1 MTIISNKS
9 DTNKY
14 SRIVIKAGTSLLTN
28 GLQGLDVN
36 FMNKFVDQISY
47 LHQNGIE
54 VVLISSGAVGAG
66 RIKLRGSSNI
76 KHLSF
81 RQMLAS
87 IGQPHLMYAYE
98 ELFNKKNIIVAQALL
113 SKNDFSNR
121 LGYLNI
127 RNTLFSLINNKV
139 IPIINENDVVSVDE
153 LQGQNFGDNDNLS
166 AMVANL
172 IDADLLIILSD
183 IKGMFTKD
191 PNLYNDAELIREV
204 NNIDEKIYSMG
215 GASSNDFARGGMAT
229 KIEAAK
235 LATSTGISTI
245 IANGLEDEVLIK
257 LLNHQPVG
265 TMFKASN
272 NKLESRKRWMLS
284 GLLSNTSIV
293 IDDGAI
299 KAIKQNKS
307 LLPAGVVDIKG
318 KFNRGDIITILSVN
332 QNKIGIGVSAYD
344 VGDVKKIMGKN
355 FFDHYSY
362 IHFLVGIISYM
373 WGFDL
378 TKLIIISSITDCME
392 AAISI

>member
-1 MTIISNKS
+1 MPSISKKS

-14 SRIVIKAGTSLLTN
+14 SRVVIKAGTSLLTN
-28 GLQGLDVN
+28 GLEGLDED
-36 FMNKFVDQISY
+36 FMNRFVDQISH

-66 RIKLRGSSNI
+66 RIKLSGYSDT

-127 RNTLFSLINNKV
+127 RNTLFGLINNKV

-191 PNLYNDAELIREV
+191 PNLHNDAELIREV
-204 NNIDEKIYSMG
+204 NNIDENIYSMG
-215 GASSNDFARGGMAT
+215 GASSNDYARGGMAT

-235 LATSTGISTI
+235 LATSSGINTI
-245 IANGLEDEVLIK
+245 IADGLEDEVLIK
-257 LLNHQPVG
+257 LLNDNPVG
-265 TMFKASN
+265 TIFKASN
-272 NKLESRKRWMLS
+272 NKMESRKRWMLS
-284 GLLSNTSIV
+284 GLLSNTNIV
-293 IDDGAI
+293 IDDGAVN
-299 KAIKQNKS
+299 AIINSQGS
-307 LLPAGVVDIKG
+307 LLPAGIVEIDGQFDRGSIILILSRKNKKTAVGITNYSSQDLEKIKG
-318 KFNRGDIITILSVN
+318 IRSDRIFDILEYRYGDEVVHRNNMVL
-332 QNKIGIGVSAYD
+332 
-344 VGDVKKIMGKN
+344 
-355 FFDHYSY
+355 
-362 IHFLVGIISYM
+362 L
-373 WGFDL
+373 
-378 TKLIIISSITDCME
+378 
-392 AAISI
+392 

>member
-66 RIKLRGSSNI
+66 RIKLRGFSNI

-265 TMFKASN
+265 TIFKASN

-284 GLLSNTSIV
+284 GLSNKSHIK
-293 IDDGAI
+293 IDQGAVSAL
-299 KAIKQNKS
+299 KASKTS
-307 LLPAGVVDIKG
+307 LLPPGVLGCSG
-318 KFNRGDIITILSVN
+318 KFERGDIVYIRDENENNIAAGISNYGSPDLRKIQGLNSDLIEKIL
-332 QNKIGIGVSAYD
+332 GHHY
-344 VGDVKKIMGKN
+344 GDEV
-355 FFDHYSY
+355 
-362 IHFLVGIISYM
+362 IHRDNMVMLN
-373 WGFDL
+373 D
-378 TKLIIISSITDCME
+378 
-392 AAISI
+392 

>member
-66 RIKLRGSSNI
+66 RIKLRGFSNI

-204 NNIDEKIYSMG
+204 NNIDEIIYSMG
-215 GASSNDFARGGMAT
+215 VASSNDFGRGGMST

-299 KAIKQNKS
+299 NAIIKNTGS
-307 LLPAGVVDIKG
+307 LLPAGVVEINGEFDRGAIISIVSNKSKRIGVGITNYSSHDLEKIKG
-318 KFNRGDIITILSVN
+318 IRSDKIFDILEYRYGDEVVHRNNMVL
-332 QNKIGIGVSAYD
+332 
-344 VGDVKKIMGKN
+344 
-355 FFDHYSY
+355 
-362 IHFLVGIISYM
+362 L
-373 WGFDL
+373 
-378 TKLIIISSITDCME
+378 
-392 AAISI
+392 

>member
-1 MTIISNKS
+1 MPSISKKS

-14 SRIVIKAGTSLLTN
+14 SRVVIKAGTSLLTN
-28 GLQGLDVN
+28 GLEGLDED
-36 FMNKFVDQISY
+36 FMNRFVDQISH

-66 RIKLRGSSNI
+66 RIKLSGYSDI

-127 RNTLFSLINNKV
+127 RNTLFGLINNKV

-191 PNLYNDAELIREV
+191 PNLHNDAELIREV
-204 NNIDEKIYSMG
+204 NNIDENIYSMG
-215 GASSNDFARGGMAT
+215 GASSNNYARGGMAT

-235 LATSTGISTI
+235 LATSSGINTI
-245 IANGLEDEVLIK
+245 IADGLEDEVLIK
-257 LLNHQPVG
+257 LLNDNPVG
-265 TMFKASN
+265 TIFKASN
-272 NKLESRKRWMLS
+272 NKMESRKRWMLS
-284 GLLSNTSIV
+284 GLLSNTNIV
-293 IDDGAI
+293 IDDGAVN
-299 KAIKQNKS
+299 AIINSQGS
-307 LLPAGVVDIKG
+307 LLPAGIVEIDGQFDRGSIILILSRNNKKIAVGITNYSSQDLEKIKG
-318 KFNRGDIITILSVN
+318 IRSDRIFDILEYRYGDEVVHRNNMVL
-332 QNKIGIGVSAYD
+332 
-344 VGDVKKIMGKN
+344 
-355 FFDHYSY
+355 
-362 IHFLVGIISYM
+362 L
-373 WGFDL
+373 
-378 TKLIIISSITDCME
+378 
-392 AAISI
+392 

>member
-1 MTIISNKS
+1 MSSLSNKLEK
-9 DTNKY
+9 NKY
-14 SRIVIKAGTSLLTN
+14 SRIVVKAGTSLLTN
-28 GLQGLDVN
+28 GLQGLDLN
-36 FMNKFVDQISY
+36 FMNRFVDQVSN
-47 LHQNGIE
+47 LHENGVE

-66 RIKLRGSSNI
+66 RIKLSGSIDI

-98 ELFNKKNIIVAQALL
+98 ELFSKKNIIVAQALL

-127 RNTLFSLINNKV
+127 RNTLFGLINNKV

-204 NNIDEKIYSMG
+204 NSIDEKIYSMG

-245 IANGLEDEVLIK
+245 IADGLEDEVLIK
-257 LLNHQPVG
+257 LLNHQPIG
-265 TMFKASN
+265 TIFKASN

-293 IDDGAI
+293 IDDGAVNAII
-299 KAIKQNKS
+299 KNPGS
-307 LLPAGVVDIKG
+307 LLPAGVVEINGEFDRGSIISIVSNKSKRIGVGITNYSSQDLEKIKG
-318 KFNRGDIITILSVN
+318 IRSDKIFDILEYRYGDEVVHRNNMVL
-332 QNKIGIGVSAYD
+332 
-344 VGDVKKIMGKN
+344 
-355 FFDHYSY
+355 
-362 IHFLVGIISYM
+362 L
-373 WGFDL
+373 
-378 TKLIIISSITDCME
+378 
-392 AAISI
+392 